1 MKISYTLSDIAGFNE
16 VLCENTNA
24 NANTNYFTVSEYST
38 KSNEKY
44 KIVRYNKDILAV
56 DLIPSYGLLRSVII
70 NSLGKVIGF
79 APPKSLPADQFL
91 QKYSIQN
98 EYVCVQEFVE
108 GTMINV
114 FYDDSISD
122 WKIAT
127 RNTVDAEVSFYQ
139 KTDGKT
145 FNVMFREACQ
155 QNNFNFETLNQKF
168 CYSFVLQHPDNRIVV
183 PFKTPQLYLVEVYMI
198 VQSSPVTDGLV
209 QSSPKTDGLVQSS
222 PVTDGL
228 LQSSPK
234 TDGLVQSSPKTDS
247 PTTVDIVPQN
257 LALVKANGEWSQTTI
272 KFPETYVVPT
282 YSELIEIFASAN
294 TPYNIMG
301 IVIKNVVTNE
311 RTKIRNPIYEEIR
324 HLKGNHCKLQYQYLT
339 LRKEGKLPEFL
350 KYYPESKKDFSE
362 CRNQVHMFT
371 NALHQNYMAC
381 YIRKEKP
388 LSEFGPQYRTHMYKI
403 HEQYINVLK
412 PNNFY
417 VNNTIV
423 QKYVNNL
430 HPSLLMHGL
439 NFHLRKQNVDTI
451 KATNIN
457 I

>member
-1 MKISYTLSDIAGFNE
+1 MKLSYTLSDIAGFNE
-16 VLCENTNA
+16 VLCENANTNA
-24 NANTNYFTVSEYST
+24 NYFTVSEYST

-91 QKYSIQN
+91 QKYSIQ
-98 EYVCVQEFVE
+98 EEHVCVQEFVE

-127 RNTVDAEVSFYQ
+127 RNTVDAEVFFYQ

-155 QNNFNFETLNQKF
+155 QNNFNFETLNQNF

-198 VQSSPVTDGLV
+198 VQSSPKTDGLV
-209 QSSPKTDGLVQSS
+209 QSSPKTDGL
-222 PVTDGL
+222 
-228 LQSSPK
+228 
-234 TDGLVQSSPKTDS
+234 
-247 PTTVDIVPQN
+247 TTIDVVPQN
-257 LALVKANGEWSQTTI
+257 LALVKANGEWSQTTV

-282 YSELIEIFASAN
+282 YSELIDIFASAN

-371 NALHQNYMAC
+371 NTLHQNYMAC

-388 LSEFGPQYRTHMYKI
+388 LGEFGQQYRTHMYKI

-430 HPSLLMHGL
+430 HPSLLMHSL
-439 NFHLRKQNVDTI
+439 NYHLRKQNVDTI